1 MKADCI
7 YEREADHADYLYF
20 RHSFGDNCC
29 AHFHLTTE
37 FFFVKSG
44 RAEVFVNG
52 VSKVLEAGEIAVVP
66 SYHVH
71 HYRCGEENE
80 VYVMLISQNLLRR
93 FFSMHGGIFRSFLP
107 VSEITPEVFDWLEV
121 MRVKWQDADA
131 LMRYGLATYLL
142 GLLATVY
149 PADRRPDAKDAAAA
163 QILRYIDEHAA
174 EPLTLEGLAKEFGY
188 CKNYFSSMFNRVTG
202 MHLKEYLNRA
212 RLRLVRERIEKNDG
226 KDTVLEIATECG
238 FNSLSSYYR
247 ALKDS
252 EKQIR

>member
-1 MKADCI
+1 MKTDYI

-20 RHSFGDNCC
+20 RHSFGDNCY

-52 VSKVLEAGEIAVVP
+52 VSRVLEAGEIAVVP

-93 FFSMHGGIFRSFLP
+93 FFSLHEGIFRSFLT
-107 VSEITPEVFDWLEV
+107 VSEITPALFDWLEV
-121 MRVKWQDADA
+121 MRTKWQDADF

-142 GLLATVY
+142 GLLATAY

-163 QILRYIDEHAA
+163 KILRYIDEHAA
-174 EPLTLEGLAKEFGY
+174 ETLTLEGLADEFGY

-202 MHLKEYLNRA
+202 MHLKDYINRA
-212 RLRLVRERIEKNDG
+212 RLRLVRERVEKNDAG
-226 KDTVLEIATECG
+226 GTVLEIATECG

-247 ALKDS
+247 ALKEN
-252 EKQIR
+252 EKQNR